1 MRMQAAARMLSH
13 GSTVWYSAAWP
24 QNDVVEVKCC
34 HAVTVRDTSVY
45 EWALALQGSVAALR
59 MGAKSVRECGS
70 SSTSV
75 LGVLGVDGLEQ
86 ELFYS
91 STLLLEGIDSPT
103 VRTLTTQ
110 RRIVLAGFF
119 VIFARPVAQCI

>member
-1 MRMQAAARMLSH
+1 
-13 GSTVWYSAAWP
+13 
-24 QNDVVEVKCC
+24 
-34 HAVTVRDTSVY
+34 
-45 EWALALQGSVAALR
+45 

-86 ELFYS
+86 ELVYS

-103 VRTLTTQ
+103 VRTLITQ

-119 VIFARPVAQCI
+119 VIFARPVAQYI